1 MDQSDDIKFQ
11 KLRRFNGAM
20 GVIHLIQGMLMLA
33 LSSSYSL
40 PIKSSF
46 LQYDP
51 VTKAIAPVTSTLI
64 NVPIGPAVAMFL
76 FISAIAHFSVSTFGY
91 KWYVKKLQSHIN
103 PARWYEYALSSSIML
118 VVIAMLSGLFDI
130 SALILLFALNATMNL
145 FGLMM
150 ELHNQTTQKTNWTSF
165 IYGSFAGGVA
175 WIAVLIYFFGAFAS
189 NSTTIPLFLIGI
201 IASLLFFWSTFP
213 VNMVLQYRKVGKW
226 KDYLYG
232 ERAYVI
238 LSLVSKSLLAWQV
251 WAGTLRGA

>member
-1 MDQSDDIKFQ
+1 MEETDDIKFR
-11 KLRRFNGAM
+11 KLRRFNAVM
-20 GVIHLIQGMLMLA
+20 GVIHLAQGILMLA
-33 LSSSYSL
+33 LSSSFSL

-51 VTKAIAPVTSTLI
+51 VTQAIAPMTNAIV

-76 FISAIAHFSVSTFGY
+76 FVSAIAHFSVSTFGY
-91 KWYVKKLQSHIN
+91 KWYVKKLKSHIN
-103 PARWYEYALSSSIML
+103 PARWYEYALSSSLML
-118 VVIAMLSGLFDI
+118 VVIAMLAGLFDI
-130 SALILLFALNATMNL
+130 SALILLFALNAMMNL

-150 ELHNQTTQKTNWTSF
+150 ELHNQTTQKTDWTSF

-189 NSTTIPLFLIGI
+189 SSSAIPLFLIGI
-201 IASLLFFWSTFP
+201 IGSLLFFWSTFP

-238 LSLVSKSLLAWQV
+238 LSLVAKSLLAWQV
-251 WAGTLRGA
+251 WAGTLRGV

>member
-1 MDQSDDIKFQ
+1 MEETDDIKFR
-11 KLRRFNGAM
+11 KLRRFNAVM
-20 GVIHLIQGMLMLA
+20 GVIHLAQGILMLA
-33 LSSSYSL
+33 LSSSFSL

-51 VTKAIAPVTSTLI
+51 ITQAIAPMTNTIV

-76 FISAIAHFSVSTFGY
+76 FVSAIAHFSVSTFRY
-91 KWYVKKLQSHIN
+91 KWYVKKLKSHIN
-103 PARWYEYALSSSIML
+103 PARWYEYALSSSLML
-118 VVIAMLSGLFDI
+118 VVIAMLAGLFDI
-130 SALILLFALNATMNL
+130 SALILLFALNAMMNL

-150 ELHNQTTQKTNWTSF
+150 ELHNQTTQKTDWTSF
-165 IYGSFAGGVA
+165 IYGSLAGGVA

-189 NSTTIPLFLIGI
+189 SSSAIPLFLIGI
-201 IASLLFFWSTFP
+201 IGSLLFFWSTFP

-238 LSLVSKSLLAWQV
+238 LSLVAKSLLAWQV
-251 WAGTLRGA
+251 WAGTLRGV

>member
-1 MDQSDDIKFQ
+1 MEETDDIKFR
-11 KLRRFNGAM
+11 KLRRFNAVM
-20 GVIHLIQGMLMLA
+20 GVIHLAQGILMLA
-33 LSSSYSL
+33 LSSSFSL
-40 PIKSSF
+40 PMKSSF

-51 VTKAIAPVTSTLI
+51 VTQAIAPMTNTIV

-76 FISAIAHFSVSTFGY
+76 FVSAIAHFSVSTFGY
-91 KWYVKKLQSHIN
+91 KWYVKKLKSHIN
-103 PARWYEYALSSSIML
+103 PARWYEYALSSSLML
-118 VVIAMLSGLFDI
+118 VVIAMLAGLFDI
-130 SALILLFALNATMNL
+130 SALILLFALNAMMNL

-150 ELHNQTTQKTNWTSF
+150 ELHNQTTQKTDWTSF

-189 NSTTIPLFLIGI
+189 SSSAIPLFLIGI
-201 IASLLFFWSTFP
+201 IGSLLFFWSTFP

-238 LSLVSKSLLAWQV
+238 LSLVAKSLLAWQV
-251 WAGTLRGA
+251 WAGTLRGV

>member
-103 PARWYEYALSSSIML
+103 PARWYEYTLSSSIML

>member
-64 NVPIGPAVAMFL
+64 NIPIGPAVAMFL

>member
-1 MDQSDDIKFQ
+1 MEETDDIKFR
-11 KLRRFNGAM
+11 KLRRFNAVM
-20 GVIHLIQGMLMLA
+20 GVAHLAQGILMLA
-33 LSSSYSL
+33 LSSSFSL

-51 VTKAIAPVTSTLI
+51 VTQAIAPMTNTIV

-76 FISAIAHFSVSTFGY
+76 FVSAIAHFSVSTFGY
-91 KWYVKKLQSHIN
+91 KWYVKKLKSHIN
-103 PARWYEYALSSSIML
+103 PARWYEYALSSSLML
-118 VVIAMLSGLFDI
+118 VVIAMLAGLFDI
-130 SALILLFALNATMNL
+130 SALILLFALNAMMNL

-150 ELHNQTTQKTNWTSF
+150 ELHNQTTQKTDWTSF
-165 IYGSFAGGVA
+165 IYGSLAGGVA

-189 NSTTIPLFLIGI
+189 SSSAIPLFLIGI
-201 IASLLFFWSTFP
+201 IGSLLFFWSTFP

-238 LSLVSKSLLAWQV
+238 LSLVAKSLLAWQV
-251 WAGTLRGA
+251 WAGTLRGV

>member
-1 MDQSDDIKFQ
+1 MEETDDIKFR
-11 KLRRFNGAM
+11 KLRRFNAVM
-20 GVIHLIQGMLMLA
+20 GVIHLAQGILMLA
-33 LSSSYSL
+33 LSSSFSL

-51 VTKAIAPVTSTLI
+51 VTQAIAPMTNTIV

-76 FISAIAHFSVSTFGY
+76 FVSAIAHFSVSTFGY
-91 KWYVKKLQSHIN
+91 KWYVKKLKSHIN
-103 PARWYEYALSSSIML
+103 PARWYEYALSSSLML
-118 VVIAMLSGLFDI
+118 VVIAMLAGLFDI
-130 SALILLFALNATMNL
+130 SALILLFALNAMMNL

-150 ELHNQTTQKTNWTSF
+150 ELHNQTTQKTDWTSF

-189 NSTTIPLFLIGI
+189 SSSAIPLFLIGI
-201 IASLLFFWSTFP
+201 IGSLLFFWSTFP

-238 LSLVSKSLLAWQV
+238 LSLVAKSLLAWQV
-251 WAGTLRGA
+251 WAGTLRGV

>member
-1 MDQSDDIKFQ
+1 MEETDDIKFR
-11 KLRRFNGAM
+11 KLRRFNAVM
-20 GVIHLIQGMLMLA
+20 GVIHLAQGILMLA
-33 LSSSYSL
+33 LSSSFSL

-51 VTKAIAPVTSTLI
+51 ITQAIAPMTNTIV

-76 FISAIAHFSVSTFGY
+76 FVSAIAHFSVSTFRY
-91 KWYVKKLQSHIN
+91 KWYVKKLKSHIN
-103 PARWYEYALSSSIML
+103 PARWYEYALSSSLML
-118 VVIAMLSGLFDI
+118 VVIAMLAGLFDI
-130 SALILLFALNATMNL
+130 SALILLFALNAMMNL

-150 ELHNQTTQKTNWTSF
+150 ELHNQTTQKTDWTSF
-165 IYGSFAGGVA
+165 IYGSLAGGVA

-189 NSTTIPLFLIGI
+189 SSSAIPFFLIGI
-201 IASLLFFWSTFP
+201 IGSLLFFWSTFP

-238 LSLVSKSLLAWQV
+238 LSLVAKSLLAWQV
-251 WAGTLRGA
+251 WAGTLRGV

>member
-1 MDQSDDIKFQ
+1 MERSEDTKFRS
-11 KLRRFNGAM
+11 LRRFNAIM
-20 GVIHLIQGMLMLA
+20 GVIHTAQGILMLA
-33 LSSSYSL
+33 LSSDFSL

-51 VTKAIAPVTSTLI
+51 ISQAIVPVTKTIIDVPV
-64 NVPIGPAVAMFL
+64 GPAVALFL

-91 KWYVKKLQSHIN
+91 QWYVKSLKKHIN
-103 PARWYEYALSSSIML
+103 PARWYEYALSSSVML
-118 VVIAMLSGLFDI
+118 VVIAMLSGMFDI
-130 SALILLFALNATMNL
+130 AALVLLFGLNATMNL

-150 ELHNQTTQKTNWTSF
+150 ELHNQTTEKTSWTSF
-165 IYGSFAGGVA
+165 IYGSFAGGLA

-189 NSTTIPLFLIGI
+189 DSNTIPLFLIGI
-201 IASLLFFWSTFP
+201 MASLLFFWCTFP
-213 VNMVLQYRKVGKW
+213 LNMVLQYKKVGKW

-238 LSLVSKSLLAWQV
+238 LSLVSKTLLAWQV

>member
-226 KDYLYG
+226 KDCLYG

>member
-1 MDQSDDIKFQ
+1 MEDIDDIKFR
-11 KLRRFNGAM
+11 KLRRFNAIM
-20 GVIHLIQGMLMLA
+20 GVIHVIQGTLMLV
-33 LSSSYSL
+33 LSSNYSL
-40 PIKSSF
+40 PIKTSF

-51 VTKAIAPVTSTLI
+51 ITKAIAPMTNTIIS
-64 NVPIGPAVAMFL
+64 VPIGPAVAMFL
-76 FISAIAHFSVSTFGY
+76 FISAIAHLSVSTFGY
-91 KWYVKKLQSHIN
+91 KWYVKKLQKHIN
-103 PARWYEYALSSSIML
+103 PARWYEYALSSSLML
-118 VVIAMLSGLFDI
+118 VIIAMLSGMFDI

-145 FGLMM
+145 FGLVM
-150 ELHNQTTQKTNWTSF
+150 ELHNQTTKKTDWTSF
-165 IYGSFAGGVA
+165 IFGSFAGGVA

-189 NSTTIPLFLIGI
+189 NSSTIPLFLIGI

-232 ERAYVI
+232 ERGYVV

>member
-1 MDQSDDIKFQ
+1 MEETDDIKFR
-11 KLRRFNGAM
+11 KLRRFNAVM
-20 GVIHLIQGMLMLA
+20 GVIHLAQGIVMLA
-33 LSSSYSL
+33 LSSSFSL

-51 VTKAIAPVTSTLI
+51 VTQAIAPMTNAIV

-76 FISAIAHFSVSTFGY
+76 FVSAIAHFSVSTFGY
-91 KWYVKKLQSHIN
+91 KWYVKKLKSHIN
-103 PARWYEYALSSSIML
+103 PARWYEYALSSSLML
-118 VVIAMLSGLFDI
+118 VVIAMLAGLFDI
-130 SALILLFALNATMNL
+130 SALILLFALNAMMNL

-150 ELHNQTTQKTNWTSF
+150 ELHNQTTQKTDWTSF

-189 NSTTIPLFLIGI
+189 SSSAIPLFLIGI
-201 IASLLFFWSTFP
+201 IGSLLFFWSTFP

-238 LSLVSKSLLAWQV
+238 LSLVAKSLLAWQV
-251 WAGTLRGA
+251 WAGTLRGV

>member
-1 MDQSDDIKFQ
+1 MEETDDIKFR
-11 KLRRFNGAM
+11 KLRRFNAVM
-20 GVIHLIQGMLMLA
+20 GVAHLAQGILMLA
-33 LSSSYSL
+33 LSSSFSL

-51 VTKAIAPVTSTLI
+51 VTQAIAPMTNTIV

-76 FISAIAHFSVSTFGY
+76 FVSAIAHFSVSTFRY
-91 KWYVKKLQSHIN
+91 KWYVKKLKSHIN
-103 PARWYEYALSSSIML
+103 PARWYEYALSSSLML
-118 VVIAMLSGLFDI
+118 VVIAMLAGLFDI
-130 SALILLFALNATMNL
+130 SALILLFALNAMMNL

-150 ELHNQTTQKTNWTSF
+150 ELHNQTTQKTDWTSF
-165 IYGSFAGGVA
+165 IYGSLAGGVA

-189 NSTTIPLFLIGI
+189 SSSAIPLFLIGI
-201 IASLLFFWSTFP
+201 IGSLLFFWSTFP

-238 LSLVSKSLLAWQV
+238 LSLVAKSLLAWQV
-251 WAGTLRGA
+251 WAGTLRGV

>member
-130 SALILLFALNATMNL
+130 SALILLFTLNATMNL